1 MENEK
6 SITSINIKALR
17 RESGLTQKQFGQE
30 IGVSGEA
37 VSQWEGDS
45 REPSPMNLKS
55 IAIYFDIMVI
65 EITEGLIDA
74 NKMREI
80 FSGKINGELK
90 TRLRKTASSLGRG
103 RINPVAGSR

>member
-6 SITSINIKALR
+6 LITSINIKALR
-17 RESGLTQKQFGQE
+17 RESGLTQKQFGKV

-37 VSQWEGDS
+37 VSQWEGNS
-45 REPSPMNLKS
+45 REPSAMNLKS

-65 EITEGLIDA
+65 DITGSLIDA

-80 FSGKINGELK
+80 FAGKINGGLK
-90 TRLRKTASSLGRG
+90 TRIRRIANSLGRG
-103 RINPVAGSR
+103 RINPAAGSR